1 MARSRRAAIRF
12 VPFALALGAGVAGLA
27 LSAGTASA
35 ATVDVVLLRFEGG
48 AIGTEITSV
57 VNEGASAAT
66 TTSTIVK
73 DAARAG
79 RAITVASYAGSGT
92 AADFPAFST
101 SGARAIMAIRPATG
115 QPDTLNPGTARL
127 EYGADIVLDSG
138 TTAVAGSKDDGNN
151 VVQRGL
157 YNDKAQFKLEMD
169 AGRPRCRVKGSAGA
183 VEFASSVKVTPGQR
197 YRVRCVRPAG
207 SNTVTLTV
215 APIAADGTV
224 GAAISTS
231 RTASAIGSLS
241 YSAAVPFTVAG
252 KLTSS
257 LTLATPSSDQ
267 FNGVIDNVVLRL
279 G

>member
-1 MARSRRAAIRF
+1 MARSRRGPTRS
-12 VPFALALGAGVAGLA
+12 VPLALALGAGVAGLA
-27 LSAGTASA
+27 LGMPSAAA
-35 ATVDVVLLRFEGG
+35 ATVDVVLLRFDGG
-48 AIGTEITSV
+48 AVGTEITSV

-66 TTSTIVK
+66 TTATVVK
-73 DAARAG
+73 DTARAG

-101 SGARAIMAIRPATG
+101 SGARAIMAIRPASG

-127 EYGADIVLDSG
+127 EFGADIVLDSG
-138 TTAVAGSKDDGNN
+138 TTAVSGSKDDGNN

-157 YNDKAQFKLEMD
+157 YNDKAQFKLEID
-169 AGRPRCRVKGSAGA
+169 SGKPRCRVKGSGGA
-183 VEFASSVKVTPGQR
+183 VEFSSSVKVTAGKR
-197 YRVRCVRPAG
+197 YRLKCLRPAG

-224 GAAISTS
+224 GAATSTS
-231 RTASAIGSLS
+231 RTASAIGSLN
-241 YSAAVPFTVAG
+241 YSATVPFTVGG
-252 KLTSS
+252 KLSAS
-257 LTLATPSSDQ
+257 LSLATPSSDQ